1 MSTWL
6 FGYGSLVWRPDFPFR
21 NARDG
26 YVVGWTRRFW
36 QGSHDHRGVPGAPGR
51 VVTLVREPKAICW
64 GRAYEIDAPV
74 WEQVARGLDH
84 REKDGYVRHRE
95 RVRFEGGDEV
105 EALVYVATPDN
116 PSFLGDAP
124 FEALVAQI
132 RSAVGPSGT
141 NVDYVL
147 ELSRALRAM
156 GAADPH
162 VDAIAEALS

>member
-6 FGYGSLVWRPDFPFR
+6 FGYGSLVWRPDFPFLQ
-21 NARDG
+21 ARDG

-51 VVTLVREPKAICW
+51 VVTLVREEGAICW

-74 WEQVARGLDH
+74 WEHVARGLDH

-95 RVRFEGGDEV
+95 RVSFARDPQV

-124 FEALVAQI
+124 FDALVAQI

-141 NVDYVL
+141 NVEYVL
-147 ELSRALRAM
+147 QLARALRAI

-162 VDAIAEALS
+162 VDAIAEAVS

>member
-6 FGYGSLVWRPDFPFR
+6 FGYGSLVWRPDFPFL

-51 VVTLVREPKAICW
+51 VVTLVREPEAICW
-64 GRAYEIDAPV
+64 GRAYEIEASV

-95 RVRFEGGDEV
+95 RVCFEDGDEV
-105 EALVYVATPDN
+105 EASVYVATPDN

-132 RSAVGPSGT
+132 RSAAGPSGS

>member
-6 FGYGSLVWRPDFPFR
+6 FGYGSLVWRPDFPFL

-51 VVTLVREPKAICW
+51 VVTLVREPDAICW
-64 GRAYEIDAPV
+64 GRAYEIEASV
-74 WEQVARGLDH
+74 WEHVARGLDH

-95 RVRFEGGDEV
+95 RVRFESGEAI

-124 FEALVAQI
+124 FESLVAQI
-132 RSAVGPSGT
+132 RDAAGPTGT

-147 ELSRALRAM
+147 ELARALRAM